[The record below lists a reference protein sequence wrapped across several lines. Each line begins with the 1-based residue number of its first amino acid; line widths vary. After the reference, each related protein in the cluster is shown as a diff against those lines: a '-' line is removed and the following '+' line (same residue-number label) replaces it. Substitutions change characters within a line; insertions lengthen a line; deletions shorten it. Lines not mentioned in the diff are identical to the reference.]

1 MLSKLAA
8 PLLILGLA
16 TGLATLGCSSDSG
29 DDTSGKGGNGYAGG
43 KGGGTAA
50 GGTSGGAAGAPAG
63 GSGGSAG
70 TAAGGS
76 SAGGHAGTGTGG
88 TSAGGSNGGSSAGG
102 SAGGS
107 TGGSSAGGST
117 GGSSAGGSTGG
128 SSAGG
133 SGGSAVVVNANC
145 TVTTNSGAPLTA
157 AIFCENYLANCGA
170 ARTGYTNMGECVTSF
185 MGVSA
190 TLQTCRS
197 YHLCWGVEGQGA
209 GPKDPVAHCPHTV
222 GLNGVCAQ

>member
-29 DDTSGKGGNGYAGG
+29 DDTTGKGGNGYAGG

-76 SAGGHAGTGTGG
+76 SAGGHAGTATGG
-88 TSAGGSNGGSSAGG
+88 SSAGGSNGGSSAGG

-107 TGGSSAGGST
+107 TGGSSAGGS
-117 GGSSAGGSTGG
+117 
-128 SSAGG
+128 
-133 SGGSAVVVNANC
+133 GGSAVVVNANC
-145 TVTTNSGAPLTA
+145 TVITNAGDPLTPQV
-157 AIFCENYLANCGA
+157 FCENYLANCGT

-197 YHLCWGVEGQGA
+197 YHLCWGVEGQGT